1 MEIKRIMKWQTKKYH
16 DTIRKHCED
25 QKLNTII
32 VVPLYI
38 NFTLKK
44 ITVTQQ

>member
-1 MEIKRIMKWQTKKYH
+1 MTTKNH
-16 DTIRKHCED
+16 GTIRKHCEA

-32 VVPLYI
+32 VVQLYI

>member
-1 MEIKRIMKWQTKKYH
+1 MATKKNH
-16 DTIRKHCED
+16 GTIRKHYEA

-32 VVPLYI
+32 VVQLYI

>member
-1 MEIKRIMKWQTKKYH
+1 MTKKKVDH
-16 DTIRKHCED
+16 DTIREHREA

-32 VVPLYI
+32 VVQLYI